1 SAFGDAATRDLAD
14 LGDVEHLKDLG
25 ITDERLATLWRQQ
38 TGHSLLNVVDEIVD
52 AVVVAHLD
60 ADVVSR
66 RARLLVGTN
75 VEADDHGTRSLG
87 ERDVAFRDG
96 TCASMYDTR
105 LNLVGTELV
114 ERCHDGFDRT
124 LHVALDN
131 QRELLEAAGLELRHH
146 LLQRTALASLTG
158 NRLVACKTLTVLRD
172 FASTGFVLDH

>member
-1 SAFGDAATRDLAD
+1 DRHFGHFVLEALEGLERAFVNDDVVANKTNACTTLHPAFGDAATRDLAD

-25 ITDERLATLWRQQ
+25 VTDERLATLWRQQ
-38 TGHSLLNVVDEIVD
+38 TGHGLLNVVDEIVD
-52 AVVVAHLD
+52 DGVVAHLD

-105 LNLVGTELV
+105 LHLVGAELV
-114 ERCHDGFDRT
+114 ERCHDSFDRT

-131 QRELLEAAGLELRHH
+131 QRELLEAAG
-146 LLQRTALASLTG
+146 
-158 NRLVACKTLTVLRD
+158 
-172 FASTGFVLDH
+172 